1 MSEKIT
7 AYIVGRVTLGE
18 GLSNKDPE
26 QLAKFLLKTFPQ
38 IKEIDIITGEWDLM
52 VKFEVKTMEDY
63 RAALGKSKETGF
75 ITIKTKDNNLVVLSL
90 EQVLRQEDYLQ
101 HIYFYTNSSLIEKLK
116 S

>member
-63 RAALGKSKETGF
+63 YHVAWGIAKHLERGWGT
-75 ITIKTKDNNLVVLSL
+75 LVAKKIS
-90 EQVLRQEDYLQ
+90 R
-101 HIYFYTNSSLIEKLK
+101 
-116 S
+116 